1 MVNHISVKNK
11 IIVFKNISAYRVFD
25 QQSFDIVV
33 TTILEL
39 LECL

>member
-1 MVNHISVKNK
+1 MINHSSVKTK
-11 IIVFKNISAYRVFD
+11 IIMLKIVSAYRIFD